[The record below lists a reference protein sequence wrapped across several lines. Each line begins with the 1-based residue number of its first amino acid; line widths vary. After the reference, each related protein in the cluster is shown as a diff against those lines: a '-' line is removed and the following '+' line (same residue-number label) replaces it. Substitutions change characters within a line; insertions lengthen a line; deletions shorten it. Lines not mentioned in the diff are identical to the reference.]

1 MHNLLDQNSSS
12 PNFFQHISQKQLKKT
27 NVYSTR
33 EDFLLENLKQKSRI
47 IEIGTLAGDFAY
59 HILTEYDPEYLL
71 LIDIFGQE
79 DVGVYVNQTPPKK
92 RFTAEN
98 HKDWVLERFKEYKN
112 VEIKHSK
119 GFQALS
125 NYHKDLSKNS
135 SWDSPDSLFDFIYL
149 DSNHDFSN
157 VLRELL
163 TAEPLIK
170 VGGVIGINDYML
182 NGIFTEE
189 MFNNSEWKDV
199 SYGTMQGAS
208 FFLNKFPNWRV
219 MSIALNGAGNMDLF
233 LQKESASVN

>member
-1 MHNLLDQNSSS
+1 MDNLDQNSSS
-12 PNFFQHISQKQLKKT
+12 SNFFQHISKNQLKKT

-71 LIDIFGQE
+71 LVDIFGQE
-79 DVGVYVNQTPPKK
+79 DVGVYVNKIQPEK
-92 RFTAEN
+92 RFTPEN
-98 HKDWVLERFKEYKN
+98 HKDWVFKRFEKYKN
-112 VEIKHSK
+112 VEIKWSR
-119 GFQALS
+119 GSEALF
-125 NYHKDLSKNS
+125 NYHKILSKNS
-135 SWDSPDSLFDFIYL
+135 SWDSIDNLFDFIYL
-149 DSNHDFSN
+149 DSNHNFSN
-157 VLRELL
+157 VLRELIS
-163 TAEPLIK
+163 AEPLIK
-170 VGGVIGINDYML
+170 VGGIIGINDYML

-189 MFNNSEWKDV
+189 IFNNSEWKDV
-199 SYGTMQGAS
+199 SYGTMQAAS